1 MTWLVKLLKTI
12 LRGHIMGGVITFLI
26 VLTAAEVIVE
36 LMRLNQLEH
45 QRIEVV
51 NRLAM
56 MRAGLETEINSTLHL
71 TRGLIAYVAI
81 NPDLDGNTFDLLA
94 SEITSVGR
102 NIRNIGLARDNII
115 THLFPLAG
123 NEAALGLEYE
133 KSPQQWP
140 AIKHAIEI
148 GGTNVAGPVSL
159 VQGGEAFIAR
169 TPIYTRSGLGGH
181 LADHKPAYW
190 GLASIVI
197 DIPTLFNT
205 AGVATEK
212 DGIQYALRGRDSLG
226 EKGELIFGDRAL
238 FEQDSVLQPVILP
251 NGSWQI
257 GARPVGGW
265 QVNKFWYWTM
275 RLTGWLAAL
284 LVGILIAAL
293 LRARLINKLLA
304 LHDHLTGLPN
314 RRLLEDRFENI
325 LARNQRKATKVGVF
339 YIDLDGFKGIND
351 QFGHK
356 VGDGLLLEVA
366 KRLQA
371 STRAYDTVAR
381 IGGDEFIVLADEI
394 RDSGGFKQMFDHLL
408 SNLRGDVYVEGHR
421 LELRASVGSALYPDD
436 GDDMDKLLK
445 AADQKMYQHKQHGK
459 VYRMDFNR

>member
-1 MTWLVKLLKTI
+1 MRIMRLLKTV
-12 LRGHIMGGVITFLI
+12 LRGHITGGLITFLLVI
-26 VLTAAEVIVE
+26 SAGEVIVE

-51 NRLAM
+51 NKLAM
-56 MRAGLETEINSTLHL
+56 MRAGLESEINSTLHL

-81 NPDLDGNTFDLLA
+81 KPDLDSSTFDLLA
-94 SEITSVGR
+94 SEIITVGR
-102 NIRNIGLARDNII
+102 NIRNIGLAKDNII

-133 KSPQQWP
+133 KKPDQWP
-140 AIKHAIEI
+140 AIKRAIEL
-148 GGTNVAGPVSL
+148 GGTTVAGPVSL

-197 DIPTLFNT
+197 DIPTLFSA

-226 EKGELIFGDRAL
+226 EQGEMIFGDRVL
-238 FEQDSVLQPVILP
+238 FQQDSVVQPVLLP

-257 GARPVGGW
+257 GAMPAGGW
-265 QVNKFWYWTM
+265 RVNKVWYWAI
-275 RLTGWLAAL
+275 RLSGWVAAL

-293 LRARLINKLLA
+293 LRARSINKLLA

-314 RRLLEDRFENI
+314 RRLLEDRFDTI
-325 LARNQRKATKVGVF
+325 LARSQRRGSKVAVF
-339 YIDLDGFKGIND
+339 YLDLDGFKKIND

-366 KRLQA
+366 KRLRV
-371 STRAYDTVAR
+371 SSRSSDTVAR

-394 RDSGGFKQMFDHLL
+394 RDRNGLKQMFDHLL
-408 SNLRGDVYVEGHR
+408 SGLSGAVYVEGHR
-421 LELRASVGSALYPDD
+421 LELQASIGSALFPDD
-436 GDDMDKLLK
+436 GADMDQLMK
-445 AADQKMYQHKQHGK
+445 AADRKMYHNKQHGK
-459 VYRMDFNR
+459 VYRMDFN